1 MTALERE
8 LMSRGHKI
16 AREVQLRVFYKGDRI
31 ASQRIDMLVDD
42 KVIVELKATE
52 ILPPPNV
59 ITLIRRHPTLPPNV
73 STLIRLHPLL
83 PPDT

>member
-1 MTALERE
+1 MGRKLRNGFREAVYMTALERE

-42 KVIVELKATE
+42 KSLW
-52 ILPPPNV
+52 
-59 ITLIRRHPTLPPNV
+59 
-73 STLIRLHPLL
+73 S
-83 PPDT
+83 